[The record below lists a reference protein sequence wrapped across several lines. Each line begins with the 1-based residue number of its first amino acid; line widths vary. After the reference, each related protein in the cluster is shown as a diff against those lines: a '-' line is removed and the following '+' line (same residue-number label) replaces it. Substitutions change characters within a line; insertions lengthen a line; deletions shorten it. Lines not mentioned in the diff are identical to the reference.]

1 MTDPIL
7 NEARNYI
14 KSKPYLAWSTSNY
27 NNLSPQIIVENI
39 FNYGNWED
47 FQYIK
52 NLFGIK
58 ETDKLFKE
66 ISSKKRTN
74 LKPQT
79 INYFTKYF
87 NKYVPDEEIKNFL
100 SDISLQE

>member
-1 MTDPIL
+1 MSYNMGMIDPLL
-7 NEARNYI
+7 NEARSYI
-14 KSKPYLAWSTSNY
+14 KSKPYLAWGTSNY
-27 NNLSPQIIVENI
+27 DNLSYQVIAESI

-52 NLFGIK
+52 KLLGIK
-58 ETDKLFKE
+58 EINKLFKE

-79 INYFTKYF
+79 INYFTLYL
-87 NKYVPDEEIKNFL
+87 NKNA
-100 SDISLQE
+100 

>member
-1 MTDPIL
+1 MIDPLL

-14 KSKPYLAWSTSNY
+14 KSKPYLAWGTSNY
-27 NNLSPQIIVENI
+27 NNLSYQVIAEDI

-52 NLFGIK
+52 KLFGMK
-58 ETDKLFKE
+58 EINKLFKE

-79 INYFTKYF
+79 RNYFTLYL
-87 NKYVPDEEIKNFL
+87 NKNA
-100 SDISLQE
+100 